1 MNTLEITITVLSTLL
16 VASWFG
22 LYNTLKKYEDA
33 EDTILELEEKLVTN
47 KNIIQSTVE
56 NMRVIDSKGGFESD
70 DEVGS
75 VFDALKVEI
84 ENLEQ
89 R

>member
-16 VASWFG
+16 AASWFG
-22 LYNTLKKYEDA
+22 LYNMLKKYEDA
-33 EDTILELEEKLVTN
+33 EDTILELEEKLITN